1 MLNFLI
7 PVKNH
12 AHINDWNN
20 IKNNISS
27 TLKSINN
34 QSDNNWHCYIVCNF
48 GCDLPE
54 LPDKN
59 KFTVLFV
66 DLHKKNIQQSD
77 GLKAYYDAIR
87 EDKGLRLYT
96 ALKRCN
102 NDDFFMVVDY
112 DDYVH
117 KDISLY
123 VNKHKDENGW
133 FINKGYYYSGGNLL
147 VKTNKFD
154 MKCGTSNILKVS
166 LVYEFNDGEKELPIL
181 LIKELLGS
189 HRFLKQY
196 MSEKKLKFKSFP
208 FYAALYNIGLPGSTS
223 GTMAIRNHFFSLS
236 VLIRR
241 PDRYIRNALNIRW
254 FSSKKKNLFG
264 LVYLYR

>member
-96 ALKRCN
+96 ALK
-102 NDDFFMVVDY
+102 DVIMMTF
-112 DDYVH
+112 
-117 KDISLY
+117 L
-123 VNKHKDENGW
+123 W
-133 FINKGYYYSGGNLL
+133 
-147 VKTNKFD
+147 
-154 MKCGTSNILKVS
+154 
-166 LVYEFNDGEKELPIL
+166 L
-181 LIKELLGS
+181 LIMMTTYIKTYP
-189 HRFLKQY
+189 Y
-196 MSEKKLKFKSFP
+196 MLI
-208 FYAALYNIGLPGSTS
+208 NIKMRTVGLSTKV
-223 GTMAIRNHFFSLS
+223 TI
-236 VLIRR
+236 I
-241 PDRYIRNALNIRW
+241 
-254 FSSKKKNLFG
+254 
-264 LVYLYR
+264 LVVIC